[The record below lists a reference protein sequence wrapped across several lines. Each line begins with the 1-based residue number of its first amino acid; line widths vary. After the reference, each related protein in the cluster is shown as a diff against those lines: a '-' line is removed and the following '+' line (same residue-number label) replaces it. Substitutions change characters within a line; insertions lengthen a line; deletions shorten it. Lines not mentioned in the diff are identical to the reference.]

1 MAMLRTSG
9 SDAARTEV
17 LDLPT
22 PRHPI
27 RPHAAIIAAAAA
39 LWIVSL
45 PFIDLDALTDV
56 GLISVLP
63 PTFFAALAL
72 LTAGFAWALTAPF
85 RRGVLPA
92 YVLALVVGL
101 HAVVPVLYDVP
112 KYSYVYK
119 HIAVIEF
126 IAQAGTTYRNIDI
139 YNNWPGFF
147 AANASL
153 STALG
158 VDPSTYANLALPFFM
173 VLHVLAVR
181 FVARGLTSDARRVA
195 VTMWV
200 FVLGAWLAP
209 TYLAPQSLAYVMA
222 LTVFGIV
229 LRSLPGR
236 RSLYVPDSSLG
247 GAPDGFSR
255 PAAVAVVLA
264 MAGAIVVSHQL
275 TPFFLVIGLLVL
287 RRAGLGGSWWLPA
300 LVTLGTAVQVAVSY
314 RYVADHQTLFS
325 FDVFQNVQ
333 GAQDEVPT
341 PGSAGHQLVA
351 MVARSLSG
359 LLLLLALLG
368 WWRVGRKL
376 GETWVLVLALA
387 PAGLLLVQGYGGEG
401 IYRIYVFMSCWLA
414 FLASGLLA
422 RVPRGRGRAAWS
434 RYALAAGSFVAV
446 IALVVSGFGLDRSD
460 HIRPQEVAASRWF
473 EAATPAGSII
483 TFLSNAYPS
492 PATERYSQHFTG
504 DGRWGGEVLAD
515 RRFAGRELTAQDIPA
530 VADSLLGIADPGQP
544 VYLAIGP
551 SQEAFAS
558 GYGQAPPGA
567 VLRFGEL
574 LATDSRFRV
583 VFRDQDAYILQ
594 VLRPGESRPG
604 ESR

>member
-1 MAMLRTSG
+1 MATLHTSDP
-9 SDAARTEV
+9 SHDTARTEV
-17 LDLPT
+17 LDGPT

-27 RPHAAIIAAAAA
+27 RPHVAIVAVAAA
-39 LWIVSL
+39 LWISSL
-45 PFIDLDALTDV
+45 PLIDLDALTDV
-56 GLISVLP
+56 GMISVLP
-63 PTFFAALAL
+63 PTFYAALGL

-92 YVLALVVGL
+92 YVLALVVCL
-101 HAVVPVLYDVP
+101 QAVVPVLYEVP

-153 STALG
+153 STVLG

-222 LTVFGIV
+222 LIVFGIV

-236 RSLYVPDSSLG
+236 RSLYVPDSSLD
-247 GAPDGFSR
+247 GAADGFTR
-255 PAAVAVVLA
+255 RVAVVVVLA
-264 MAGAIVVSHQL
+264 MAVAIVVSHQL

-287 RRAGLGGSWWLPA
+287 RRAGLGGYWWLPV
-300 LVTLGTAVQVAVSY
+300 LVTVATAVQVAVSY
-314 RYVADHQTLFS
+314 GYVADHQTLFS

-341 PGSAGHQLVA
+341 PGSVGHQQVA
-351 MVARSLSG
+351 MVARALSG
-359 LLLLLALLG
+359 VLLLSALLG
-368 WWRVGRKL
+368 WWRVGRRL

-387 PAGLLLVQGYGGEG
+387 PGGLLLVQGYGGEG
-401 IYRIYVFMSCWLA
+401 IYRIYVFMCCWLA

-422 RVPRGRGRAAWS
+422 RVRQERGWGRAAWP
-434 RYALAAGSFVAV
+434 RYAVAAGSFVAV
-446 IALVVSGFGLDRSD
+446 LALVVSSFGLDRSD

-492 PATERYSQHFTG
+492 PTTERYSQHFTG

-515 RRFAGRELTAQDIPA
+515 RRFAGRELTARDIPA

-567 VLRFGEL
+567 VQRFGEL

-583 VFRDQDAYILQ
+583 VFRDQDAAILQ
-594 VLRPGESRPG
+594 VLPGESR
-604 ESR
+604 